1 VLKVGLTGGIGSGKT
16 TVAGMFEAL
25 GIPVFYSDTEARKLQ
40 ETDKELIAETQE
52 LLGAECYLPNGQLNR
67 KYIASRVFAD
77 SDLLGRLN
85 ALVHPK
91 VARSFK
97 IFCSAV
103 KAPFCIKEAA
113 ILFESGASKELDKVI
128 AITAPEAERIQRVI
142 KRDKTDEQEVK
153 RRLANQWTDEQRVS
167 GAHFVIDNR
176 NGAILLPQVL
186 EIYHTLVADK

>member
-1 VLKVGLTGGIGSGKT
+1 MLKVGLTGGIGSGKT

-40 ETDKELIAETQE
+40 ETDKELVAEIKE
-52 LLGAECYLPNGQLNR
+52 LLGAESYLPNGQLNR

-97 IFCSAV
+97 IFCAAV

-113 ILFESGASKELDKVI
+113 ILFESGAYKELDKVI
-128 AITAPEAERIQRVI
+128 VITAPEGERIKRVI
-142 KRDKTDEQEVK
+142 KRDKTNEQEVK
-153 RRLANQWTDEQRVS
+153 LRLANQWTDEQRVS

-176 NGAILLPQVL
+176 NGAMLLPQVL